1 MSPKVIPIYAHQDDC
16 RLVKA
21 SVKGVSKQSLMIEL
35 GVGVINARTAFS
47 CLVAPMVGDSVLVSQ
62 SNSDYFVLAV
72 LERTAEQDMALNFPA
87 SVKMTALEG
96 QIDVIAGK
104 DVNLLSTAKTNLLSA
119 EINMTSSE
127 MNVNAGKLTAHTTDV
142 ESHSQTMKLYSQI
155 FSSVSRQVSQ
165 KTDILVRW
173 VEQVETLNIGNLIQ
187 NVRKNYTSHS
197 DQAVITAKKDM
208 HINGERIHM
217 G

>member
-1 MSPKVIPIYAHQDDC
+1 
-16 RLVKA
+16 
-21 SVKGVSKQSLMIEL
+21 MIDL
-35 GVGVINARTAFS
+35 GAEVINARTAFS
-47 CLVAPMVGDSVLVSQ
+47 CLVSPMVGDTVLVSQ
-62 SNSDYFVLAV
+62 SDSDYYVLAV
-72 LERTAEQDMALNFPA
+72 LERVAEQDMAINFPA
-87 SVKMTALEG
+87 SVKMTAAEG
-96 QIDVIAGK
+96 QIDMIAGK

-119 EINMTSSE
+119 EINMTSGE

-142 ESHSQTMKLYSQI
+142 ESHSQTMKMYTQM
-155 FSSVSRQVSQ
+155 FSSVARQVNQ

-208 HINGERIHM
+208 LINGERIHM